1 MNRLIFSC
9 LALANAIVH
18 CSASSNSIKVRRH
31 SKRRRRLAGKSSKSD
46 LDYYGLSVGSVDA
59 EYTAKSSKTGLNNH
73 DDLSVGSI
81 DVEYISKSS
90 KTSLYYH
97 NLFVG
102 SVDAE
107 YIAKSAKANPVD
119 AAVSSKSSKLAKDDG
134 AGSTS
139 SNLFEHVGENDG
151 TAEAATN
158 SKSAK
163 SKASK
168 SAKLEE
174 DASNIFGGDST
185 TESDSPSQMPSVL
198 SIDTSTILVE
208 DHQSTSSADSL
219 PPPGANVPAPTNAL

>member
-9 LALANAIVH
+9 LALANAIIH
-18 CSASSNSIKVRRH
+18 CSASSNSIKVRQH

-46 LDYYGLSVGSVDA
+46 LNYYGLSVGSVDA
-59 EYTAKSSKTGLNNH
+59 EYTAKSSNTGLNNH

-97 NLFVG
+97 NLSVG

-119 AAVSSKSSKLAKDDG
+119 VAVSSKSSKLAKDDG
-134 AGSTS
+134 ADSTS

-219 PPPGANVPAPTNAL
+219 PPPGSHNI